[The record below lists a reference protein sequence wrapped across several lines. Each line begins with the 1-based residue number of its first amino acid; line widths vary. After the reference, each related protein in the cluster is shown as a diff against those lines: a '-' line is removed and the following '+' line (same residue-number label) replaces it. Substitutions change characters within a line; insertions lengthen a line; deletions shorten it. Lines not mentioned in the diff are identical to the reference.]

1 MNTRILISG
10 LLLCAVALLAGG
22 SAGHATWTP
31 YEPERELA
39 FSVYPWPFGI
49 VIAADEA
56 ALDPG
61 EVIGTLAAAVEFACD
76 QWALPVPTVP
86 ENWEEA
92 LDFVICDDGLWGRS
106 FTEWIW
112 PLGERWSYCLF
123 EQGEVLLRPLAV
135 VIYPSYEDQAETH
148 RLWSRSAFFGEVHL
162 KLQPALP
169 ASDWRHSPGVA
180 LTADHFTSGGGVVV
194 HEITHW
200 LQYGSLELRML
211 PRILREGM
219 AELTEARWSGSADYR
234 TMSAAFAEANDLLDV
249 PPIFHYSAGASL
261 FEVIWASRGEFFY
274 NDVQA
279 VESSCGDE
287 VSSCEVWDGY
297 ILGFEE
303 DWRESLASI
312 EVTEVDRV
320 LFESTAQRLGLVGA
334 MLDPVLTS
342 EARATLAKLGSD
354 EATHADVDAFWTSVE
369 PVPFRPSE
377 IAWGA
382 LDRRAETLRHVAC
395 ENAQRAAPP
404 CPYPSWACSDHYLE
418 RKKLASELRDFRA
431 EGDWPGYY
439 ARYLELVREIIAEG
453 AVYPRLVPWW
463 SEENDES

>member
-1 MNTRILISG
+1 MNARILISG

-219 AELTEARWSGSADYR
+219 AELTEARWSGSEDYR
-234 TMSAAFAEANDLLDV
+234 TVSAAFAEANDLLDV

-261 FEVIWASRGEFFY
+261 LQRRASRRVLLRRRSLFLRG
-274 NDVQA
+274 
-279 VESSCGDE
+279 
-287 VSSCEVWDGY
+287 
-297 ILGFEE
+297 LGRLHPRLRGGLA
-303 DWRESLASI
+303 REPCVHRGHRGGSGALR
-312 EVTEVDRV
+312 VDR
-320 LFESTAQRLGLVGA
+320 STAGA
-334 MLDPVLTS
+334 CRRDARSGVDVRGES
-342 EARATLAKLGSD
+342 DACEAR
-354 EATHADVDAFWTSVE
+354 
-369 PVPFRPSE
+369 FR
-377 IAWGA
+377 
-382 LDRRAETLRHVAC
+382 
-395 ENAQRAAPP
+395 
-404 CPYPSWACSDHYLE
+404 
-418 RKKLASELRDFRA
+418 
-431 EGDWPGYY
+431 
-439 ARYLELVREIIAEG
+439 
-453 AVYPRLVPWW
+453 
-463 SEENDES
+463 